1 MKRIIVALL
10 LVCALTL
17 TGCASMLNRGNL
29 VVTPH
34 NEIPAAEENSSIL
47 RVENYQDLVNGILYF
62 VLEGREKGTIRLYN
76 YARDVDDDLNAACI
90 EVAQEDPIGAYAL
103 DYIKFEVA
111 QIIHYYEVQLFF
123 TYRRSQEQVD
133 SIVSVVGTNAIRQ
146 ELQEALTAF
155 RPEVTLRIGYFTG
168 DEAYL
173 HDLLRKAYYNTPWA
187 AFGHPQASI
196 SIYPDSGYPR
206 VVEFQ
211 LTYQNTLQQLNSLQA
226 RLRNK
231 VTLETRHIH
240 HLQPEESFREIYY
253 ILHGNTKYDP
263 EGNAALQ
270 FLLAG
275 LPANSEGL
283 ALAASLYAQEL
294 GLTCQVVEGTL
305 NGQPHFWNIVRTSFG
320 YRHIDFSQPEAVF
333 RSDLAMTQLGFD
345 WEKTYV
351 PQCVDPSE
359 LSSTLPSD
367 PYLNPEIS
375 LEVFKENS

>member
-1 MKRIIVALL
+1 M
-10 LVCALTL
+10 
-17 TGCASMLNRGNL
+17 
-29 VVTPH
+29 H
-34 NEIPAAEENSSIL
+34 
-47 RVENYQDLVNGILYF
+47 
-62 VLEGREKGTIRLYN
+62 
-76 YARDVDDDLNAACI
+76 
-90 EVAQEDPIGAYAL
+90 
-103 DYIKFEVA
+103 
-111 QIIHYYEVQLFF
+111 
-123 TYRRSQEQVD
+123 
-133 SIVSVVGTNAIRQ
+133 
-146 ELQEALTAF
+146 
-155 RPEVTLRIGYFTG
+155 
-168 DEAYL
+168 
-173 HDLLRKAYYNTPWA
+173 
-187 AFGHPQASI
+187 I
-196 SIYPDSGYPR
+196 S
-206 VVEFQ
+206 
-211 LTYQNTLQQLNSLQA
+211 
-226 RLRNK
+226 
-231 VTLETRHIH
+231 
-240 HLQPEESFREIYY
+240 QPEESFREIYY